1 MNWEWVVIQW
11 VCISLWQS
19 PKPKQRKFKDK
30 LDFPVTFT
38 KCLFDFTLEAWV
50 WGLITWWPSKWNIL
64 LTWTSIR
71 WNSSKQLHA
80 PHEASPLRNLAKAL
94 YWKSSEQLNPT
105 HCLATALAK
114 SLTVSVFPVAVSP
127 QTKPPCNDEKTTCY
141 KWFKIQR
148 KFRSLSY
155 VCAAFVKEYVQSFK
169 KKAHY

>member
-1 MNWEWVVIQW
+1 MFGWFYIR
-11 VCISLWQS
+11 SLS
-19 PKPKQRKFKDK
+19 LR
-30 LDFPVTFT
+30 
-38 KCLFDFTLEAWV
+38 
-50 WGLITWWPSKWNIL
+50 WPSKWNIF

-71 WNSSKQLHA
+71 WNSSKQLQA

-127 QTKPPCNDEKTTCY
+127 QTKPPCNDEKTKCY

-148 KFRSLSY
+148 KFRSLSSS
-155 VCAAFVKEYVQSFK
+155 CSRQTSRGKLIGLAARTVTLVSNTSRRWESLERHLKLSAGTTWAFTIRIVRRVGLC
-169 KKAHY
+169 

>member
-1 MNWEWVVIQW
+1 MHLESHQNLNKEHSKINL
-11 VCISLWQS
+11 IFPSLSQNVWLILHQ
-19 PKPKQRKFKDK
+19 K
-30 LDFPVTFT
+30 LEF
-38 KCLFDFTLEAWV
+38 EAWLRDGQV
-50 WGLITWWPSKWNIL
+50 SGTLG

-71 WNSSKQLHA
+71 WNSSKQLQA

-127 QTKPPCNDEKTTCY
+127 QTKPPCNDDKTTCY

-148 KFRSLSY
+148 KFRSLRSI
-155 VCAAFVKEYVQSFK
+155 CMRIRQRICTELSK
-169 KKAHY
+169 

>member
-1 MNWEWVVIQW
+1 MLRWPWFSFHFHKIW
-11 VCISLWQS
+11 G
-19 PKPKQRKFKDK
+19 
-30 LDFPVTFT
+30 
-38 KCLFDFTLEAWV
+38 DFTLESWV
-50 WGLITWWPSKWNIL
+50 YGMISWWPSKWDIFIIL

-127 QTKPPCNDEKTTCY
+127 QTKPPCNDESPQVLRGSK
-141 KWFKIQR
+141 FKEG
-148 KFRSLSY
+148 SGAWAY
-155 VCAAFVKEYVQSFK
+155 VCAFAKECVQSFQN
-169 KKAHY
+169 KAHY

>member
-1 MNWEWVVIQW
+1 MSYSVSLHFFDSHQNLNKENSKMNLIFLSLSQN
-11 VCISLWQS
+11 VCLVD
-19 PKPKQRKFKDK
+19 FK
-30 LDFPVTFT
+30 
-38 KCLFDFTLEAWV
+38 LEAWV
-50 WGLITWWPSKWNIL
+50 WGLITSLPFYWNIL

-127 QTKPPCNDEKTTCY
+127 QTKPPCNDEKTKCY

-155 VCAAFVKEYVQSFK
+155 VWAAFAKEYVQSFQN
-169 KKAHY
+169 KAHY